1 MEVIGGFSI
10 NFLSEDSP
18 GLAGESIFPGRF
30 GKNELSESL
39 TFLPQNLLKECCKLY
54 ATIKFVA
61 PVVSLGA
68 RLQKR

>member
-1 MEVIGGFSI
+1 MDHSDHTHLHMTCDAEKDVY
-10 NFLSEDSP
+10 
-18 GLAGESIFPGRF
+18 
-30 GKNELSESL
+30 
-39 TFLPQNLLKECCKLY
+39 QNQMDKLY